1 VPYIKLGDTAITIR
15 TLNPSNDDNI
25 FLAVFHTSGEG
36 DIVTEMPEPGSLAL
50 LCLALAGHGLARRRK
65 QS

>member
-1 VPYIKLGDTAITIR
+1 VGDTSIVIR

-36 DIVTEMPEPGSLAL
+36 RIVTPEPGSLAL
-50 LCLALAGHGLARRRK
+50 LGLGLAGLGLARRRR